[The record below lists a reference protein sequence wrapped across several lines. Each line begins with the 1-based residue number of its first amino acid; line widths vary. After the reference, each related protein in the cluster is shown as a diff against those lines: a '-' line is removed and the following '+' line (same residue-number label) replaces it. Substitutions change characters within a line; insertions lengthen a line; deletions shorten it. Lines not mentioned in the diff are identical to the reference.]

1 MLSNTVYRIKY
12 DNYIPNIFNPPKSKY
27 SDHIELNNHFKNI
40 TEKHI
45 GLLIGKNGKHFI
57 SITQK
62 NKLEYIWY
70 FKNDNKIG
78 LWGNNKQNIENSKNE
93 IIKRVSNILI
103 KLLNDQNE
111 MNNKSNSVKNE
122 SEHVNKNENLSQS

>member
-1 MLSNTVYRIKY
+1 MIIIYQ
-12 DNYIPNIFNPPKSKY
+12 IFLIQKKSKY

-62 NKLEYIWY
+62 INLNIFGILKMITRLDYGEITNKTL
-70 FKNDNKIG
+70 KTLKM
-78 LWGNNKQNIENSKNE
+78 
-93 IIKRVSNILI
+93 
-103 KLLNDQNE
+103 KLL
-111 MNNKSNSVKNE
+111 KE
-122 SEHVNKNENLSQS
+122 SAIF